1 MASDLIAAR
10 LMVRHA
16 AVALQSDAPNKVPL
30 CSAAKLFT
38 TERCSHVSSKS
49 AVAAVVNRCSYYFLF
64 CHFLHFYFLITME
77 AFSTG
82 FFADENL
89 GFILIYNNH
98 IKFKKTWLILCD
110 CTHAILACSRV
121 VFKS

>member
-64 CHFLHFYFLITME
+64 YHFLHFNFFL
-77 AFSTG
+77 FSDNNGGTG

-98 IKFKKTWLILCD
+98 I
-110 CTHAILACSRV
+110 
-121 VFKS
+121 